1 LFETKKSPPGPATVM
16 TAAVAEKGSATAAR
30 KKIDPSFIGEFY
42 RHGFRRQEK
51 RIPKSRGAIK
61 LERGWIHGR
70 RSSKGLNDVFFGNDF
85 AYQSLILT
93 TLPVGFSLA

>member
-1 LFETKKSPPGPATVM
+1 
-16 TAAVAEKGSATAAR
+16 
-30 KKIDPSFIGEFY
+30 
-42 RHGFRRQEK
+42 
-51 RIPKSRGAIK
+51 

-93 TLPVGFSLA
+93 TLPVGFPWLDHREEVAGIKPF